1 MVTIQHESLSKEEI
15 MRSLATLPEDAT
27 VEDFQERLAL
37 LTAVAEGLADIEAG
51 RVISHDE
58 MVKRVKQWLK

>member
-1 MVTIQHESLSKEEI
+1 MTIQHESLSKQEI
-15 MRSLATLPEDAT
+15 MKSLATLPEDAT

-51 RVISHDE
+51 RVIPHEE